1 MGTWGKGP
9 FDNDT
14 ACDWGGALSV
24 TTDLSFIEQ
33 TLDQV
38 LDIGSKYLDGYVARE
53 AIAACEVV
61 VRLRDGEGAKDAYT
75 ATVDEWIEKGELV
88 PSSELVT
95 KALAAI
101 DRIMHPPSELLELW
115 SDGPGFLS
123 WKREMD
129 RLKYRLSA

>member
-1 MGTWGKGP
+1 
-9 FDNDT
+9 
-14 ACDWGGALSV
+14 
-24 TTDLSFIEQ
+24 
-33 TLDQV
+33 
-38 LDIGSKYLDGYVARE
+38 
-53 AIAACEVV
+53 
-61 VRLRDGEGAKDAYT
+61 
-75 ATVDEWIEKGELV
+75 VDEWIEKVELV